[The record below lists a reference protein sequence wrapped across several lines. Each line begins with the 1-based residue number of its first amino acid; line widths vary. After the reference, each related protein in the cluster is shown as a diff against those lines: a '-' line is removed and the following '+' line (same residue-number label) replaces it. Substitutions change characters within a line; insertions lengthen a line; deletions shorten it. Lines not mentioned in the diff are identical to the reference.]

1 MRTSNSS
8 PTANPESQ
16 PDPWERTSLVLGGIW
31 IIFLAFPII
40 TAWTSDAALWARLAT
55 VASLVLFAAVYMWG
69 YLGTSWTHVARR
81 PVAVI
86 VVLAVL
92 AALSYPV
99 AGLNG
104 PLTCLIFIM
113 SYSIWAF
120 PYRVSMGI
128 ATAALAVMLLVVF
141 TSGEAAQWWFLAALA
156 VILGIGLTVARTAA
170 ESGER
175 HQETEKQLVM
185 AQERERMG
193 RDVHDLL
200 GHTLTAITVK
210 AELAEK
216 LVDADPARAR
226 AELAEIQALSREAI
240 TEVRHTVGSL
250 RARRLDSEI
259 AGATAALNDAGITV
273 TAPDDVNVVEPRLR
287 MLFAWVVREA
297 TTNVLRHSAAK
308 NCWIEIGTSRI
319 SIADDGQ
326 GVTSPSTGTGLRGLR
341 ERVEEAGG
349 TLLVGTRDLGGTIVE
364 VTA

>member
-1 MRTSNSS
+1 MNEPHPS
-8 PTANPESQ
+8 PTADSESRR
-16 PDPWERTSLVLGGIW
+16 DPWERASLLLGGIW
-31 IIFLAFPII
+31 LIFLAFPII
-40 TAWTSDAALWARLAT
+40 SAWTSDAALWARLAT

-81 PVAVI
+81 PMGVILVLVA
-86 VVLAVL
+86 LG
-92 AALSYPV
+92 AATYPV

-113 SYSIWAF
+113 SYSVWAF
-120 PYRVSMGI
+120 PFRVAIGTAG
-128 ATAALAVMLLVVF
+128 ATFAVMVFVVVM
-141 TSGEAAQWWFLAALA
+141 SGEAPQWWFLVGLA
-156 VILGIGLTVARTAA
+156 FVLGIGLAVARTSA

-185 AQERERMG
+185 AKERERVG

-216 LVDADPARAR
+216 LIQADPARAQT
-226 AELAEIQALSREAI
+226 ELAEIQALSREAI

-259 AGATAALNDAGITV
+259 AGATEALNDAGITV
-273 TAPDDVNVVEPRLR
+273 RAPDDVNVVEPRLR

-297 TTNVLRHSAAK
+297 TTNVLRHSGAE

-319 SIADDGQ
+319 SIADDGR